1 MKDQITTSLSESS
14 LKEATRYRSEFSHYI
29 GAKGAAG
36 YVDPREGSAD
46 IVTRANQKIS
56 LSPPEGGFN
65 EIRVG
70 AAWDNQ
76 VRDSKG
82 FFGKLLNLKRKLN
95 IDLDLGCLYELNNGK
110 RGAVQAFGS
119 LFGNFDQPPYF
130 QLSGDERTGDSEGDD
145 EYIRI
150 NGSKWHEVK
159 RALFY
164 IYIYKGEA
172 EWGHIRP
179 QIVIDA
185 PGSKPI
191 VVRPSVF
198 NKDLRLCVIA
208 GLENVRNGIQMTSYT
223 EYFPGHVEMDRA
235 YGYGLQWDDGE
246 KR

>member
-1 MKDQITTSLSESS
+1 MKEEITTSLSEAA
-14 LKEATRYRSEFSHYI
+14 LIAANRDRSQFSHYI

-36 YVDPREGSAD
+36 YVDPREGNAD
-46 IVTRANQKIS
+46 IMSRANEKIF
-56 LSPPEGGFN
+56 LNPPDGGFS
-65 EIRVG
+65 EIRIG

-76 VRDSKG
+76 IRKQTG
-82 FFGKLLNLKRKLN
+82 MLAEFFKLKKKIN

-119 LFGNFDQPPYF
+119 LFGSYDSPPYC
-130 QLSGDERTGDSEGDD
+130 QLSGDERTGDSAGDD

-150 NGSKWHEVK
+150 NGNKWPELK
-159 RALFY
+159 RCLFY
-164 IYIYKGEA
+164 IYIYKGDI

-185 PGSKPI
+185 PGNKPA

-198 NKDLRLCVIA
+198 NKNLRLCVIA
-208 GLENVRNGIQMTSYT
+208 GLENVRNGIQLTSYT

-235 YGYGLQWDDGE
+235 YGFGLEWDDGE
-246 KR
+246 KQ